1 MDECGTCVH
10 CDEGLG
16 TRCKLRWQFRALLLR
31 HLIADNSRA
40 SYSAPRDGTQL
51 ECVASR
57 IECGACGR
65 CFGHFGGQCDRLA
78 PTVSCGPRRSRI
90 RLLARLSARIS
101 PAVYAESTCQRVG
114 GARSVRHPLVAQAP
128 SASRC
133 CPSLDRRR
141 QSQQDASPLRP
152 ISRGRQLHIF
162 IRLAFPCRCSLRFIG
177 RQPEL
182 CRAKGKPSL
191 EIRNMFFLR
200 IDYFSPPFQSSLD
213 RVICFDTLIRGESH
227 DAALLDCIRRTLKS
241 EGQAVVDFHNWWH
254 NPVRRLGLL
263 PQNFGENR
271 SYRRPSAA
279 HLLRKT
285 GIVDF
290 DFFPF
295 HQEFDHG
302 AKLHNLLAFALPPT
316 RILYRFT
323 GKAAPSN
330 ARQGNHNSK
339 LEADSCG

>member
-1 MDECGTCVH
+1 MQTALAIPSSATPSPDCRQLA
-10 CDEGLG
+10 GLLF
-16 TRCKLRWQFRALLLR
+16 C
-31 HLIADNSRA
+31 
-40 SYSAPRDGTQL
+40 PEDGTQL

-65 CFGHFGGQCDRLA
+65 CFVISADSVIDLRPLCPAGRVVPENTPYWRGYLQEFRRPYTPNRHVNAWGAPEASDTRWLRKRLRQVVAVRPLIADANLSRTQVLCD
-78 PTVSCGPRRSRI
+78 
-90 RLLARLSARIS
+90 LSAGAGNYTFSYASLFR
-101 PAVYAESTCQRVG
+101 AVVHCDLSVDNLSYA
-114 GARSVRHPLVAQAP
+114 AQKAN
-128 SASRC
+128 
-133 CPSLDRRR
+133 
-141 QSQQDASPLRP
+141 
-152 ISRGRQLHIF
+152 
-162 IRLAFPCRCSLRFIG
+162 RLG
-177 RQPEL
+177 
-182 CRAKGKPSL
+182 
-191 EIRNMFFLR
+191 IRNMFFLR